1 LTWIRGINLVFAVLA
16 ILGPMAH
23 VLELPN
29 KLALGPELWLAV
41 QQHLYRGWGPFLGAP
56 AELGALVTSLLLVYF
71 RRRSRAVLVPTILAS
86 AGYVG
91 MLAAFFLLNQPVNLA
106 VASWTPAS
114 LPSDWMAYR
123 ARWETGHAG
132 AAALSAISLTALV
145 WCWAKERRVSPPD
158 GHVPVIRTGA
168 C

>member
-16 ILGPMAH
+16 VLGPMAH

-56 AELGALVTSLLLVYF
+56 AELGALVTSLLLIYP
-71 RRRSRAVLVPTILAS
+71 RRRSRPALAATVLAS
-86 AGYVG
+86 LGYAG
-91 MLAAFFLLNQPVNLA
+91 MLAAFFVLNRPVNSA
-106 VASWTPAS
+106 IVSWTAAD

-123 ARWETGHAG
+123 ARWETGHAI
-132 AAALSAISLTALV
+132 AAALSVVSLAALAWSCV
-145 WCWAKERRVSPPD
+145 RERQASRERAD
-158 GHVPVIRTGA
+158 A
-168 C
+168 